1 MDAER
6 RAAPAWG
13 LGDAA
18 AGFLVGLL
26 ASGLVAGT
34 WAAVSGST
42 RVTLGA
48 LAASQAGLWVGL
60 LGAPVLASRRK
71 GTGDLGRDFGLR
83 ARWSDTVLGVPVC
96 VLCQLVLVP
105 LIYLP
110 LHDLVSRKELEAPV
124 RRVTNRAHGVGFFV
138 LAVVL
143 GGYACFGLIGAT
155 LFGIGVGLAGELA
168 AGWLELKR
176 ASPMPAPAYLF
187 AKCASAV
194 AFGLA
199 HFEPLQLPALV
210 ALGVVLAVLALRTG
224 RLGPGVFAH
233 AAFNAVT
240 IIALALQR

>member
-138 LAVVL
+138 LAVVVIVGAPVVEEL
-143 GGYACFGLIGAT
+143 FFRGLVLRSIQARFGDGWAVGG
-155 LFGIGVGLAGELA
+155 
-168 AGWLELKR
+168 
-176 ASPMPAPAYLF
+176 
-187 AKCASAV
+187 SAV